1 MPRRKPKHTLLSA
14 GASLIGMVLT
24 FLLLP
29 AMLGTRPVIRAVGEG
44 LRMPGWSALG
54 VGVVLL
60 ALHGLVR
67 QRSAVK
73 LPEVDRRNTPHRV
86 SPTINQVEPTL
97 EPPARIADSP
107 DATPAPARAH
117 ERLTRWSPEVFAA
130 IEWRRFEAGKLG
142 SDEDYSSHLGQQ
154 QSFLRVCPRSSL
166 QDNAAQG
173 DCLPRRM
180 MRWPVYFL

>member
-14 GASLIGMVLT
+14 GASLIGMGLI

-29 AMLGTRPVIRAVGEG
+29 AMLGTRPVMKAVGEG
-44 LRMPGWSALG
+44 LRMPGWFALG
-54 VGVVLL
+54 VGVALL
-60 ALHGLVR
+60 ALHWLVR
-67 QRSAVK
+67 QRS
-73 LPEVDRRNTPHRV
+73 
-86 SPTINQVEPTL
+86 
-97 EPPARIADSP
+97 
-107 DATPAPARAH
+107 
-117 ERLTRWSPEVFAA
+117 
-130 IEWRRFEAGKLG
+130 GKLG